1 MRAALH
7 SHVLM
12 AKGRSSTSVRWLAVV
27 TLAFI
32 FAITLAPP
40 LQHYFAQRAQINS
53 LRAQVNDSNNA
64 LEKAREELAKWND
77 PEYVAA
83 QARTR
88 LHFVFPGERQYVVSD
103 VPKSDSEEAGPAA
116 PISTQIPNGL
126 PWYGRLIAS
135 ITTTNINK

>member
-1 MRAALH
+1 
-7 SHVLM
+7 M
-12 AKGRSSTSVRWLAVV
+12 AKKSNTSARWLAVV
-27 TLAFI
+27 TVAFI

-77 PEYVAA
+77 PEYVAT
-83 QARTR
+83 QARQR
-88 LHFVFPGERQYVVSD
+88 LHFVFPGERQYIVLD
-103 VPKSDSEEAGPAA
+103 APKSEEEANGPIA
-116 PISTQIPNGL
+116 PISTLIPNGL

-135 ITTTNINK
+135 ITTTNVNK

>member
-1 MRAALH
+1 
-7 SHVLM
+7 M
-12 AKGRSSTSVRWLAVV
+12 AKKSNTSARWLAVV
-27 TLAFI
+27 TVAFI

-77 PEYVAA
+77 PEFVAT
-83 QARTR
+83 QARQR
-88 LHFVFPGERQYVVSD
+88 LHFVFPGERQYIVLD
-103 VPKSDSEEAGPAA
+103 APKSEEEANGPVA
-116 PISTQIPNGL
+116 PNSTLIPNGL

-135 ITTTNINK
+135 ITTTNVNK

>member
-1 MRAALH
+1 
-7 SHVLM
+7 M
-12 AKGRSSTSVRWLAVV
+12 AKKSNTSARWLAVV
-27 TLAFI
+27 TVAFI

-77 PEYVAA
+77 PEYVAT
-83 QARTR
+83 QARQR
-88 LHFVFPGERQYVVSD
+88 LHFVFPGERQYIVLD
-103 VPKSDSEEAGPAA
+103 APKSEEEANDPVA
-116 PISTQIPNGL
+116 PISTLIPNGL

-135 ITTTNINK
+135 ITTTNVNK

>member
-1 MRAALH
+1 
-7 SHVLM
+7 M
-12 AKGRSSTSVRWLAVV
+12 AKKSNTSARWLAVV
-27 TLAFI
+27 TVAFI

-77 PEYVAA
+77 PEYVAT
-83 QARTR
+83 QARQR
-88 LHFVFPGERQYVVSD
+88 LHFVFPGERQYIVLD
-103 VPKSDSEEAGPAA
+103 APKSEEEANGPIA
-116 PISTQIPNGL
+116 PISTLIPNGL

-135 ITTTNINK
+135 ITTTNVNN

>member
-1 MRAALH
+1 
-7 SHVLM
+7 M
-12 AKGRSSTSVRWLAVV
+12 AKKSNSSARWLAVV
-27 TLAFI
+27 TVVFI

-77 PEYVAA
+77 PEYVAT
-83 QARTR
+83 QARQR
-88 LHFVFPGERQYVVSD
+88 LLFVFPGERQYIVLD
-103 VPKSDSEEAGPAA
+103 APKSEEEANGPIA
-116 PISTQIPNGL
+116 PISTLIPNGL

-135 ITTTNINK
+135 ITTTNVNK

>member
-1 MRAALH
+1 
-7 SHVLM
+7 M
-12 AKGRSSTSVRWLAVV
+12 AKKSNTSARWLAVV
-27 TLAFI
+27 TVAFI

-77 PEYVAA
+77 PEYVAT
-83 QARTR
+83 QARQR
-88 LHFVFPGERQYVVSD
+88 LHFVFPGERQYIVLD
-103 VPKSDSEEAGPAA
+103 APKREEEANGPIA
-116 PISTQIPNGL
+116 PISTLIPNGL

-135 ITTTNINK
+135 ITTTNVNK

>member
-1 MRAALH
+1 MTKK
-7 SHVLM
+7 SN
-12 AKGRSSTSVRWLAVV
+12 TSARWLAVV
-27 TLAFI
+27 TVAFI

-77 PEYVAA
+77 PEYVAT
-83 QARTR
+83 QARQR
-88 LHFVFPGERQYVVSD
+88 LHFVFPGERQYIVLD
-103 VPKSDSEEAGPAA
+103 APKSEEEANGPIA
-116 PISTQIPNGL
+116 PISTLIPNGL

-135 ITTTNINK
+135 ITTTNVNK

>member
-1 MRAALH
+1 
-7 SHVLM
+7 M
-12 AKGRSSTSVRWLAVV
+12 AKKRSNTSVRWLAVV
-27 TLAFI
+27 TVAFI

-77 PEYVAA
+77 PEYVAT
-83 QARTR
+83 QARQR
-88 LHFVFPGERQYVVSD
+88 LHFVFPGERQYIVLD
-103 VPKSDSEEAGPAA
+103 APKSEEEANGPIA
-116 PISTQIPNGL
+116 PISTLIPNGL

-135 ITTTNINK
+135 ITTTNVNK

>member
-1 MRAALH
+1 
-7 SHVLM
+7 M
-12 AKGRSSTSVRWLAVV
+12 AKKSNTSARWLAVV
-27 TLAFI
+27 TVAFI

-77 PEYVAA
+77 PEYVAT
-83 QARTR
+83 QARQR
-88 LHFVFPGERQYVVSD
+88 LHFVFPGERQYIVLD
-103 VPKSDSEEAGPAA
+103 APKSEVEANGPVA
-116 PISTQIPNGL
+116 PISTLIPNGL

-135 ITTTNINK
+135 ITTTNVNK